1 MWDIFFSIPLVAH
14 RESADPSNIV
24 EPSFYN
30 ENQNTEPE
38 NNLGNSK
45 NVTTDKNGECKP
57 KGIKKGH

>member
-1 MWDIFFSIPLVAH
+1 MRYLFLNT

-24 EPSFYN
+24 EPSFSN

-45 NVTTDKNGECKP
+45 NVTTDKNGECKQ
-57 KGIKKGH
+57 KEIKKSLKRVY